1 MRNEVNARETD
12 SQEKVQ
18 EVDSRLQRQEKSKEK
33 QVGALG
39 GQAKIFCLN
48 DCCTVRCS
56 LFVNN
61 VRENSSS
68 FAVHKLLVGS
78 AGPKTVATPVDSL
91 ATGFDLAVYRRRM
104 VEVLGT
110 AGEEHVINIRR
121 T

>member
-1 MRNEVNARETD
+1 VHLVV
-12 SQEKVQ
+12 K
-18 EVDSRLQRQEKSKEK
+18 QRYF
-33 QVGALG
+33 VLTTVVL
-39 GQAKIFCLN
+39 FV
-48 DCCTVRCS
+48 VRCS
-56 LFVNN
+56 STN

-110 AGEEHVINIRR
+110 AGEERVINIRR